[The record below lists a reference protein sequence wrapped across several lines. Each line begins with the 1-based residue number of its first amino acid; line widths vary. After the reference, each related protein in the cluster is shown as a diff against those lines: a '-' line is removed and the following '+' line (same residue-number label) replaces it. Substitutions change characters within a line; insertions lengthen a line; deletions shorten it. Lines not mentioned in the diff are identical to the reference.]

1 MSLCAS
7 KNRKTIAISQK
18 VRGDNFPQVAIY
30 QVRSGPNREREKI
43 FRYTET
49 KSDVCDTIGFFFIRL
64 GICTHGLW

>member
-30 QVRSGPNREREKI
+30 QVKGGPNREREKV

-49 KSDVCDTIGFFFIRL
+49 KSDV
-64 GICTHGLW
+64 